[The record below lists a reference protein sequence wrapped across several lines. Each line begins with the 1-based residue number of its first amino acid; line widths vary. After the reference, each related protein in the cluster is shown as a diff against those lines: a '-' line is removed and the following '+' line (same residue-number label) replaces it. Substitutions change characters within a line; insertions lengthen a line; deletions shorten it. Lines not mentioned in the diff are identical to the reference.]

1 MLPPDSKAVAHL
13 RPRLWAAPR
22 DDDFVVLLDSATI
35 PTPDGLA
42 RVRQAMVD
50 SGAAWVQR
58 RLPQERRRT
67 GMTLPEGRLQPGAG
81 VVRRLR
87 DAIGDWPPI
96 GNRPCGWTQRPAR
109 PGCTTT
115 WCCDWRPGA
124 RIHHLA
130 HRLCVSCERSAT
142 GAVTDHLAT
151 AEQTLSGDLAP
162 PSRWQSSGRCHRS
175 TPNSRASSGL
185 DDLLEAI
192 PITIVIPTRIV
203 RSPPRR
209 CLRASGER

>member
-1 MLPPDSKAVAHL
+1 M
-13 RPRLWAAPR
+13 
-22 DDDFVVLLDSATI
+22 VLLDSATI

-115 WCCDWRPGA
+115 WCCDWRPGCTDSPSRA
-124 RIHHLA
+124 
-130 HRLCVSCERSAT
+130 RLCVSCERSAT

-162 PSRWQSSGRCHRS
+162 AIQVAVQ
-175 TPNSRASSGL
+175 RAL
-185 DDLLEAI
+185 PPLDAELPRVIWPDDLLEAI

-203 RSPPRR
+203 WIAAAALPEPP
-209 CLRASGER
+209 ANGESAAHARPDC